1 MRVAHVNISNV
12 PANFVPANF
21 VRSYFDAKFEI
32 NSCLDA
38 VLRTGNGCKQTNKN
52 LTNN

>member
-12 PANFVPANF
+12 PANFVH
-21 VRSYFDAKFEI
+21 SYFDAKFEI

-52 LTNN
+52 FTNN